1 MAGLYDNLPY
11 TNFHELNLGWLVN
24 TVKVLADKYEE
35 LDIEGTLEDLNQAIA
50 GNTEAIASLNTR
62 FAALENGAYIENYI
76 PALARW
82 INANLQEVIARVAK
96 FVFFGITD
104 DGYFYVD
111 IPESWSDVQFS
122 TGLDPS
128 KPDEYLHLILTY

>member
-76 PALARW
+76 PALASW

-111 IPESWSDVQFS
+111 IPESWSDVHFS
-122 TGLDPS
+122 TGLNES

>member
-35 LDIEGTLEDLNQAIA
+35 LDIEGTLEDLSQAIA
-50 GNTEAIASLNTR
+50 GNTEAIASLNAR

-76 PALARW
+76 PALASW
-82 INANLQEVIARVAK
+82 INANLQEVIARVSK

>member
-35 LDIEGTLEDLNQAIA
+35 LDIEGTLEDLSQAIA

>member
-24 TVKVLADKYEE
+24 TVKVLANKYEE

-76 PALARW
+76 PALASW
-82 INANLQEVIARVAK
+82 INANLQEVIARVSK

-128 KPDEYLHLILTY
+128 KPNEYLHLILTY

>member
-35 LDIEGTLEDLNQAIA
+35 LDIEGTLEDLSQAIA

-76 PALARW
+76 PALASW
-82 INANLQEVIARVAK
+82 INANLQEVIARVSK

>member
-35 LDIEGTLEDLNQAIA
+35 LDIEGTLEDLSQAIA
-50 GNTEAIASLNTR
+50 GNTEAIASLNAR

-76 PALARW
+76 PALASW

>member
-35 LDIEGTLEDLNQAIA
+35 LDIEGILEDLSQAIA

-76 PALARW
+76 PALASW

>member
-76 PALARW
+76 PALASW

-111 IPESWSDVQFS
+111 IPESWSDVHFS
-122 TGLDPS
+122 TGLDAS

>member
-1 MAGLYDNLPY
+1 MAGLFDNFPY

-24 TVKVLADKYEE
+24 TVKVLAEKYEE
-35 LDIEGTLEDLNQAIA
+35 LDIEGTLEDLNEAIA
-50 GNTEAIASLNTR
+50 GNTSAIASLNNR

-76 PALARW
+76 PALANW
-82 INANLQEVIARVAK
+82 INANLQEIIARVAK

-111 IPESWSDVQFS
+111 IPESWSDVHFS
-122 TGLDPS
+122 TGLDES

>member
-76 PALARW
+76 PALASW
-82 INANLQEVIARVAK
+82 INANLQEVIARVSK

-122 TGLDPS
+122 TGLNES

>member
-35 LDIEGTLEDLNQAIA
+35 LDIEGTLEDLNQAIT

-76 PALARW
+76 PALASW

-122 TGLDPS
+122 TGLDPN

>member
-35 LDIEGTLEDLNQAIA
+35 LDIEGTLEDLNQAITC
-50 GNTEAIASLNTR
+50 NTEAIASLNTR

-76 PALARW
+76 PALASW

-111 IPESWSDVQFS
+111 IPESWSDVHFS
-122 TGLDPS
+122 TGLNES